1 MTRSRLLA
9 ACGRA
14 ADMTIRARRIVRA
27 IRDVWVDTYGVY
39 SVTVLWLG
47 LALVAFMAGLAVGR
61 ALP

>member
-1 MTRSRLLA
+1 
-9 ACGRA
+9 
-14 ADMTIRARRIVRA
+14 MTIRARRIVRA

-61 ALP
+61 VLT

>member
-1 MTRSRLLA
+1 MPTQAR
-9 ACGRA
+9 RA
-14 ADMTIRARRIVRA
+14 AQWIRG
-27 IRDVWVDTYGVY
+27 VWVDTYGVY

>member
-1 MTRSRLLA
+1 MTRSRLL
-9 ACGRA
+9 A